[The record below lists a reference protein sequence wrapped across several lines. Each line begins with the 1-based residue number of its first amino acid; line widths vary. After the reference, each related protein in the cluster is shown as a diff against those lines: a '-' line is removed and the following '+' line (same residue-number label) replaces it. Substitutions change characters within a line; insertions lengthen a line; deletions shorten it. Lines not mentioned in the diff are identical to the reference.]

1 MHLLFLIPLT
11 TGLVAG
17 YIFKDCADEMA
28 YLTGVLAAISLILS
42 LVLAPWQI
50 QLLILMLVMTG
61 TRRLLRQNE
70 YKMQL
75 GEKRR
80 ETE

>member
-11 TGLVAG
+11 TSLVSG
-17 YIFKDCADEMA
+17 YIFRSCTDEMA
-28 YLTGVLAAISLILS
+28 YLTGSITVVSLILS

-50 QLLILMLVMTG
+50 QLLILMLVMTS

-70 YKMQL
+70 YRMHL
-75 GEKRR
+75 EEKSR